1 MQTLF
6 YFHETDIYP
15 YRPINRIWMIIYAL
29 LSFIFFYIIDR
40 ITKTKDWKNNWLRQN
55 TLISFIHSTISS
67 ILIII
72 AVLRAPEML
81 DDPLSHINF
90 FNYTLIAFSIGYFC
104 WDFFDCLQNS
114 QSSTFAIIIHHIV
127 VITFLT
133 DILIRTRN
141 IGYGLY
147 ALSLEINSVFLHAR
161 RLLRWYSP
169 ISSSIYYKRILKLFI
184 DIGNYIT
191 FILFRFGIIFLG
203 LRALYIQR
211 NRLDPI
217 VHRFTVMSV
226 SAIGILNVVL
236 FYRLIRNQINR
247 KSKSKQK
254 KLIEDNILMTDN
266 HVLLPS

>member
-1 MQTLF
+1 MLK
-6 YFHETDIYP
+6 P
-15 YRPINRIWMIIYAL
+15 KN
-29 LSFIFFYIIDR
+29 
-40 ITKTKDWKNNWLRQN
+40 KNNIKNDWLRQN

-81 DDPLSHINF
+81 HDPLSHINY
-90 FNYTLIAFSIGYFC
+90 FNYASIAFSIGYFV

-114 QSSTFAIIIHHIV
+114 TSSSFVILIHHIV
-127 VITFLT
+127 VTTFFT
-133 DILIRTRN
+133 HILFHTRN

-169 ISSSIYYKRILKLFI
+169 LSSSIYYRKKFKLFI

-191 FILFRFGIIFLG
+191 FILFRFVVVISG
-203 LRALYIQR
+203 LRALYIQS

-217 VHRFTVMSV
+217 IYFFTMICV
-226 SAIGILNVVL
+226 SSIGILNIVL
-236 FYRLIRNQINR
+236 FYRLIKNQFSR
-247 KSKSKQK
+247 KLKTKEN
-254 KLIEDNILMTDN
+254 KLIDDNILMTEN